1 MEAFWHADGII
12 CDSGA
17 MRDNLIRI
25 LGLPEAKVLNVPI
38 GVDEGTLTSRTVSAR
53 VRGAY
58 RPSGHQ
64 MVLNV
69 ARIAPYK
76 DQLTLVRAM
85 SFVHR
90 ALPSTRLY
98 IAGPCSDRAYA
109 KRLAREVK
117 NLGLDGVVTFLGQVS
132 RPLLLELFELCDA
145 FVLSSV
151 NEALGLSLLE
161 AMAKA
166 KPVVATAIG
175 PILQVLPPKGG
186 IAVPPRDP
194 HLMAR
199 AVLQLL
205 QNPRQAHEMGKRAQD
220 HVLAEYRWSSIAQ
233 RTLRA
238 YETLRSGVINR

>member
-1 MEAFWHADGII
+1 MCE
-12 CDSGA
+12 
-17 MRDNLIRI
+17 NLVRI
-25 LGLPEAKVLNVPI
+25 LGLPKAKVLNVPI
-38 GVDEGTLTSRTVSAR
+38 GVDEATLTSRTVSAR
-53 VRGAY
+53 VRGVY
-58 RPSGHQ
+58 RPAGNL

-109 KRLAREVK
+109 IRLTREVK
-117 NLGLDGVVTFLGQVS
+117 SLGLDGVVTFLGQVP

-161 AMAKA
+161 AMANA

-175 PILQVLPPKGG
+175 PILQVLPPRGG
-186 IAVPPRDP
+186 IAVPPGDP
-194 HLMAR
+194 QIMAH
-199 AVLQLL
+199 ALLQLL
-205 QNPRQAHEMGKRAQD
+205 QNPGQANEMGKRARD
-220 HVLAEYRWSSIAQ
+220 HVLAEYRWSRIAQ

-238 YETLRSGVINR
+238 YETLRPGVIST